1 MWVIER
7 DSFPLETPQT
17 EPNPSKV
24 PVLISQVPH
33 KRQHA
38 VVAKALD
45 RLILTSFQL
54 D

>member
-1 MWVIER
+1 MKLQLVE
-7 DSFPLETPQT
+7 T

-24 PVLISQVPH
+24 PVLVSQVPH

-45 RLILTSFQL
+45 QLILTSFQL

>member
-7 DSFPLETPQT
+7 DSFPLETPEM

-38 VVAKALD
+38 MVAKALD
-45 RLILTSFQL
+45 QLILTSFQL